1 MFGIKEKKKSKTI
14 KNYAKEVNQNILNMI
29 TPSGVD
35 FDRSHLNVSENIGTV
50 LCISRYPAEAGF
62 GWLTTVCNLESTQT
76 KIEFRYTAPDRLS
89 KQLNKRLSEL
99 KEAVELSKEE
109 SEKQSL
115 NNAIENL
122 KELVNRIVV
131 KGEPVGYVN
140 ILLYITADNRE
151 ELLEKLTTIKLMIRV
166 ISKKH

>member
-14 KNYAKEVNQNILNMI
+14 KKYAKEVNQNILNMI

-99 KEAVELSKEE
+99 KEALELSKEE
-109 SEKQSL
+109 SEKHR
-115 NNAIENL
+115 
-122 KELVNRIVV
+122 KFKR
-131 KGEPVGYVN
+131 
-140 ILLYITADNRE
+140 
-151 ELLEKLTTIKLMIRV
+151 
-166 ISKKH
+166 ISKPYCSKRRTGWLCKYFTIYHGR